1 MISQSLLLPL
11 ALSCHSFQEIPV
23 IVQQTHGYEI
33 VEHHDLFRM
42 TEMQQKPRFWLQD
55 LQPNIADILNQ
66 SWACGLEERRI
77 SFDPERDPEKKP
89 FLSTKLLDP
98 SLSPFIFFYALKRNN
113 RPMPSYYPNTSV
125 QEARHEQF
133 SYQTIHE
140 RLPCFDLIKIKLEAL
155 HIVKPI
161 IIDYVL
167 YYRWC
172 ISKLPEQETLAA
184 FLNPVEITILKDAW
198 KSCPPDQNPFQT
210 LDDYKQATCFFDS
223 LDRNHTYAIICN
235 RFPLVNRHFV
245 IYSTQKD
252 KPQCIAS
259 AGEIM
264 DMLCIQKQLHH
275 QKYSVGFNSNNTAQT
290 QGASSVNVWHWQI
303 GQLGI
308 SADTYTFESKQT
320 ISPITTIGILQ
331 NLYSQHIAFKSSSY
345 EEISRIAYAYIH
357 ILHEHNN
364 SYNINLGYDA
374 ENNHYIV
381 VITPRGNWDKAISS
395 QEDIPELDHKPGFVE
410 IIGGFCATTP
420 ELYEY
425 MQQLF
430 QNPSAQQLQ
439 QKIITLQKK
448 WLARAC
454 IDETLFNM
462 ITDEFN
468 QKININKSFYS
479 GY

>member
-23 IVQQTHGYEI
+23 IAQQAHGYEI
-33 VEHHDLFRM
+33 VEHHDLFRIP
-42 TEMQQKPRFWLQD
+42 EMQQKPRIWLQD
-55 LQPNIADILNQ
+55 LQPNVADILDQ

-77 SFDPERDPEKKP
+77 SFDPERDPERKP
-89 FLSTKLLDP
+89 FLSIKLLDP

-133 SYQTIHE
+133 SYQTMHE
-140 RLPCFDLIKIKLEAL
+140 RLPCFDLIQRKLEEL
-155 HIVKPI
+155 HIIKPI
-161 IIDYVL
+161 TIDDVL
-167 YYRWC
+167 HYQWR
-172 ISKLPEQETLAA
+172 IGKLPAQETLAT
-184 FLNPVEITILKDAW
+184 FLHPSEIIILQDAW
-198 KSCPPDQNPFQT
+198 KACPPDQNPFQT
-210 LDDYKQATCFFDS
+210 LDDYKQSICFFDS

-235 RFPLVNRHFV
+235 RFPLVSHHFV

-259 AGEIM
+259 ASEIM
-264 DMLCIQKQLHH
+264 DMLCIQKQLHP
-275 QKYSVGFNSNNTAQT
+275 QKYSVGFNSNNTAHS
-290 QGASSVNVWHWQI
+290 QGASSVNVWHWQV

-308 SADTYTFESKQT
+308 SADEYTFEPNQT
-320 ISPITTIGILQ
+320 ISPVTTIGRLENLQ
-331 NLYSQHIAFKSSSY
+331 SAHIALKSSSC
-345 EEISRIAYAYIH
+345 EEISRMAYVLIH
-357 ILHEHNN
+357 ILHEHNS

-374 ENNHYIV
+374 ESNQYIV
-381 VITPRGNWDKAISS
+381 VVTPRGNWDKAIPS
-395 QEDIPELDHKPGFVE
+395 QEDIPDLDHKPGFVE

-430 QNPSAQQLQ
+430 QNSSAQQLQ
-439 QKIITLQKK
+439 QKIIILQKK
-448 WLARAC
+448 WLSRAC

-468 QKININKSFYS
+468 QKNKY
-479 GY
+479 